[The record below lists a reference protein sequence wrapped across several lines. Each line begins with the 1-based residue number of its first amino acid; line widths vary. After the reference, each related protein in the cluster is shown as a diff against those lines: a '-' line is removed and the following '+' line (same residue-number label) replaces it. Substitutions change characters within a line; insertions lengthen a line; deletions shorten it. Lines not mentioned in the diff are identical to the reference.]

1 MTINERFDE
10 LIKVLYGGN
19 KRAFAKALEVAP
31 TVIENVVGSRQGKP
45 SFEVIAKV
53 CALANINA
61 EWVVCGTGDKMK
73 SNSQPNRDSA
83 DSSTIVPQFLET
95 IKSQA
100 EEIGRLK
107 ERNAQLE
114 RENME
119 LRSISNRNLT
129 PQEVEQVFVEPD
141 AVQKV

>member
-61 EWVVCGTGDKMK
+61 EWVVCGTGDMMK
-73 SNSQPNRDSA
+73 VSEPPIKDSV
-83 DSSTIVPQFLET
+83 DSPSIVPQFLET

-119 LRSISNRNLT
+119 LRTISNSNLT
-129 PQEVEQVFVEPD
+129 PQDVQQVFVEPD
-141 AVQKV
+141 SVQKV

>member
-1 MTINERFDE
+1 MTINERFEE
-10 LIKVLYGGN
+10 LIKTLYGGN

-31 TVIENVVGSRQGKP
+31 TVIENVVGTRQGKP

-61 EWVVCGTGDKMK
+61 EWVVCGVGDMLK
-73 SNSQPNRDSA
+73 SASDNIGVGEA
-83 DSSTIVPQFLET
+83 SSPIVAQFLAT
-95 IKSQA
+95 IQKQA

-114 RENME
+114 REKQELEME
-119 LRSISNRNLT
+119 ISRGIP
-129 PQEVEQVFVEPD
+129 PQEAARVFTHTPEP
-141 AVQKV
+141 QKV

>member
-45 SFEVIAKV
+45 SFEVISKV

-61 EWVVCGTGDKMK
+61 EWVVCGTGEMMK
-73 SNSQPNRDSA
+73 TAERPNRDGSNN
-83 DSSTIVPQFLET
+83 SPIVSQLLET
-95 IKSQA
+95 IKEQA

-114 RENME
+114 RENMD
-119 LRSISNRNLT
+119 LRSVSNRNFT
-129 PQEVEQVFVEPD
+129 PQGVEQVFVEPN

>member
-10 LIKVLYGGN
+10 LINVLYGGN

-45 SFEVIAKV
+45 SFDVIARV

-61 EWVVCGTGDKMK
+61 EWVVCGTGEMMK
-73 SNSQPNRDSA
+73 TTEPEVRNNDTNSPMVAQFID
-83 DSSTIVPQFLET
+83 TIR
-95 IKSQA
+95 SQA

-114 RENME
+114 RENIE
-119 LRSISNRNLT
+119 LRSISNRNIS
-129 PQEVEQVFVEPD
+129 PQDVERVFAEPNT
-141 AVQKV
+141 VQKV